1 MFAGAREQ
9 GLTEEQVDR
18 VADGYEASPLPARGI
33 AALQFADAI
42 ISDPRPVD
50 PALQATLRQ
59 HFSDAQIVELGL
71 GVGLFMA
78 LSKVMITL
86 GLEPESMPTTVLP
99 TPGGNVGDRS
109 QDVKRE
115 T

>member
-1 MFAGAREQ
+1 MAREQ
-9 GLTEEQVDR
+9 GLTEEHVDHI
-18 VADGYEASPLPARGI
+18 ADGYETSPLPAREI
-33 AALQFADAI
+33 AALRFTDAI

-86 GLEPESMPTTVLP
+86 GLEPASMPTTVLP
-99 TPGGNVGDRS
+99 TPGGEVGDRS
-109 QDVKRE
+109 QNVKRE

>member
-1 MFAGAREQ
+1 MAREQ
-9 GLTEEQVDR
+9 GLTEEQVDHI
-18 VADGYEASPLPARGI
+18 ADGYETSPLPAREI
-33 AALQFADAI
+33 AALRLTDAI
-42 ISDPRPVD
+42 ISDPRPTD
-50 PALQATLRQ
+50 PSLQATLRQ

-86 GLEPESMPTTVLP
+86 GLEPENMPTRVLP
-99 TPGGNVGDRS
+99 TPSGEAGTRS
-109 QDVKRE
+109 QSV

>member
-1 MFAGAREQ
+1 MP
-9 GLTEEQVDR
+9 
-18 VADGYEASPLPARGI
+18 ASEI
-33 AALQFADAI
+33 AALRFTDAL
-42 ISDPRPVD
+42 ISDPRPIE
-50 PALQATLRQ
+50 PALQASLRQ

-71 GVGLFMA
+71 GVGVFMA

-99 TPGGNVGDRS
+99 TPGGDVGERS
-109 QDVKRE
+109 HNVKRE

>member
-1 MFAGAREQ
+1 M
-9 GLTEEQVDR
+9 DR
-18 VADGYEASPLPARGI
+18 IDDSYETSSLSAWEI
-33 AALQFADAI
+33 AALRLTDAI

-59 HFSDAQIVELGL
+59 HLTDAQIVELGL

-86 GLEPESMPTTVLP
+86 GLEPENMPTAVLP
-99 TPGGNVGDRS
+99 TPGVAAGS
-109 QDVKRE
+109 
-115 T
+115 